1 MRAQDGSAAVTVIVF
16 MPLLVALLAG
26 VVELGAL
33 RVLAA
38 RVASAA
44 DLATLAATDD
54 QDEGALVAT
63 GKLRLPP
70 DAVPIARQ
78 FFAANLSQ
86 IAPHLASTPEG
97 AAADADVV
105 AFTDAPAIDPL
116 TGWRYDR
123 PTVRIAASVP
133 VRMPVFGA
141 LLLPPVV
148 SVNVRSASAA
158 R

>member
-1 MRAQDGSAAVTVIVF
+1 LREERGSAAVTVIVF

-33 RVLAA
+33 RVIAA
-38 RVASAA
+38 RISSAA

-54 QDEGALVAT
+54 QDDRALIAT

-70 DAVPIARQ
+70 DAVPVARR
-78 FFAANLSQ
+78 FFAANLAQ
-86 IAPHLASTPEG
+86 IAPHLAATPES

-105 AFTDAPAIDPL
+105 AFTEAPAIDPR

-123 PTVRIAASVP
+123 PTVRLDAAVP
-133 VRMPVFGA
+133 VRVPVFGA
-141 LLLPPVV
+141 FLLPPVV
-148 SVNVRSASAA
+148 TVNVRSASAA

>member
-1 MRAQDGSAAVTVIVF
+1 MTDERGSAAVTVIVF

-26 VVELGAL
+26 VIELGAL
-33 RVLAA
+33 RVIAA
-38 RVASAA
+38 RVSSAA
-44 DLATLAATDD
+44 DLATLAAADD
-54 QDEGALVAT
+54 QDESALVAT

-78 FFAANLSQ
+78 FFAANLAQ
-86 IAPHLASTPEG
+86 IASHLATTPET
-97 AAADADVV
+97 AAAEADVI

-133 VRMPVFGA
+133 VRVPVFGA

-148 SVNVRSASAA
+148 TVNVRTASAA